1 MTAELAPIAVL
12 DDDPEVGQVL
22 WKAGGGSGRLHNR
35 YDTFTQLVYLADVAN
50 VYQLW
55 LTPRWLLHNGAIPD
69 MAAWNVAPT
78 VRVKTQDERRRVAIV
93 APSLDR
99 RLEPFAAPATTGAG
113 LLAALVQLEDQLGT
127 WFTATP
133 GRTAEA
139 MIRTDLR
146 RRGRHELVELP
157 ELVTRGHL
165 EGPFDWI
172 RPLTPDEASRPYVLA
187 LDKHAAYLTAMG
199 HLELG
204 IGEPEHQLRE
214 NFPEAQFDRRLPGY
228 WHVRTRNYPLAPS
241 APISDKRS
249 EQVNLGSPVGLPDP
263 TRASGAPGR
272 REESDGWRWL
282 TTPSVRAANDL
293 GLLLELDQAY
303 VWRQHGRLLAPFAAR
318 IRGARDALSA
328 QPDSE
333 AVRIALSALKRLYAS
348 LIGRLRMVRESGPD
362 PLFRPDWHDH
372 LVAEARVNLWHN
384 ARQLAEPPAACAI
397 DCWYVPSTT
406 AAAPAGLKLG
416 GGAGEYSLKVVP
428 MADLAELFNRGHVRE
443 LMNTVT
449 GWNL

>member
-1 MTAELAPIAVL
+1 MGAELAPIAVL

-22 WKAGGGSGRLHNR
+22 WKSGGGSGRLHGQ
-35 YDTFTQLVYLADVAN
+35 YESFPQLVYLADLAN

-55 LTPRWLLHNGAIPD
+55 LTPRW
-69 MAAWNVAPT
+69 VASHELADLQPWSVVPT
-78 VRVKTQDERRRVAIV
+78 EDDRRRVAIV

-99 RLEPFAAPATTGAG
+99 RLEPFAAPATTGAA
-113 LLAALVQLEDQLGT
+113 LLRALLELEVQLGT

-146 RRGRHELVELP
+146 ARGRHEPVELP
-157 ELVTRGHL
+157 DFVKRGHL

-187 LDKHAAYLTAMG
+187 LDKHAAYLVAMG

-204 IGEPEHQLRE
+204 IGEPEHRVFRE
-214 NFPEAQFDRRLPGY
+214 NAGELMFDRRLPGY
-228 WHVRTRNYPLAPS
+228 WKVRVAGFPRAAL
-241 APISDKRS
+241 R
-249 EQVNLGSPVGLPDP
+249 LPDP
-263 TRASGAPGR
+263 TRAGGAPGR
-272 REESDGWRWL
+272 REEPEGWRWL
-282 TTPSVRAANDL
+282 TTPSVRAADEL
-293 GLLLELDQAY
+293 GLLLELDEAY

-318 IRGARDALSA
+318 IRAARDALSA

-384 ARQLAEPPAACAI
+384 VRQLAEPPAACAI
-397 DCWYVPSTT
+397 DCWYVPSSRR
-406 AAAPAGLKLG
+406 ASAPPGL
-416 GGAGEYSLKVVP
+416 
-428 MADLAELFNRGHVRE
+428 
-443 LMNTVT
+443 
-449 GWNL
+449 